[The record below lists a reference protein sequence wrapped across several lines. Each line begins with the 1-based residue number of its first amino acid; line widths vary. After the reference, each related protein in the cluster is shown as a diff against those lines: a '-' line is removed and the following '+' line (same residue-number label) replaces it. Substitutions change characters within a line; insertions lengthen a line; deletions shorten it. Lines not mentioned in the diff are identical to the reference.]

1 MSYKPLELVIQSAQG
16 LKYVNHVKKMKP
28 FAVVF
33 IRDHNNIL
41 HSSNRKSSVDSK
53 GGSNPTWNFNVKF
66 TINLAVAKEN
76 CLDLVV
82 KLKSRWKT
90 HGLRDKDIG
99 EVSVLNISELLEGFG
114 DDHDAAE
121 NEKHISKSIVT
132 SDGEAQ
138 GALAF
143 SYKFGRTV
151 EHSPTD
157 PNEKQRPKRAV
168 NGFARPFAEGLGEG
182 LARG

>member
-1 MSYKPLELVIQSAQG
+1 M
-16 LKYVNHVKKMKP
+16 
-28 FAVVF
+28 
-33 IRDHNNIL
+33 
-41 HSSNRKSSVDSK
+41 
-53 GGSNPTWNFNVKF
+53 
-66 TINLAVAKEN
+66 
-76 CLDLVV
+76 
-82 KLKSRWKT
+82 
-90 HGLRDKDIG
+90 
-99 EVSVLNISELLEGFG
+99 
-114 DDHDAAE
+114 
-121 NEKHISKSIVT
+121 T

-168 NGFARPFAEGLGEG
+168 NGFARPFVEGLGEG